1 MQDGSSRDGNY
12 DQEEARWGDFLR
24 SELDSWHPTQLPL
37 RFHPRRPKRRLAV
50 GPALRLAVLAVV
62 LALLAALALTSLPRQ
77 ISDALVSLSRARSTP
92 SPTSLTDST
101 PRGSRRAEDPGRPP
115 SPGVSMDGPALAP
128 EGGGGPAGT
137 DGGVTSPPPPSA
149 P

>member
-37 RFHPRRPKRRLAV
+37 RFHPRQPKRRLAI

-101 PRGSRRAEDPGRPP
+101 PRGSRRAEAPSRPP
-115 SPGVSMDGPALAP
+115 RPAVSTDGPAPAP
-128 EGGGGPAGT
+128 EGDEPAGT
-137 DGGVTSPPPPSA
+137 AGGVTSPPPPGT